1 MSEREQSARLDGAEL
16 RRRVEQHHLACY
28 GWALACCAQS
38 AAQAEDVLQ
47 TVYLKVLDGS
57 ARYDGRSAFT
67 TWLFSV
73 IRNTAADERRRHWL
87 HQLKLA
93 AFGRDGRQ
101 APHED
106 TAVAQMARS
115 ERRAQLQH
123 ALAALPKR
131 QREVLHLVFYQDL
144 TVQAAAEVL
153 GISVG
158 SARTHYE
165 RGKQRLRQ
173 WLKQAEVNDETG
185 LGRQPIP
192 STLS

>member
-1 MSEREQSARLDGAEL
+1 MDDAEIRRQLERY
-16 RRRVEQHHLACY
+16 HLASF
-28 GWALACCAQS
+28 GWALSCCARD

-47 TVYLKVLDGS
+47 TVYLKVLNGR
-57 ARYDGRSAFT
+57 ARYDGRAAFT

-87 HQLKLA
+87 RQLKLA
-93 AFGRDGRQ
+93 AFVREDHYPRQ
-101 APHED
+101 ET
-106 TAVAQMARS
+106 TATTNVASS
-115 ERRAQLQH
+115 ELRAQFQDG
-123 ALAALPKR
+123 LAILPKR

-144 TVQAAAEVL
+144 TVQAAAGVL

-165 RGKQRLRQ
+165 RGKQRLRA
-173 WLKQAEVNDETG
+173 WLKLTEANYETG
-185 LGRQPIP
+185 LGRQPIL